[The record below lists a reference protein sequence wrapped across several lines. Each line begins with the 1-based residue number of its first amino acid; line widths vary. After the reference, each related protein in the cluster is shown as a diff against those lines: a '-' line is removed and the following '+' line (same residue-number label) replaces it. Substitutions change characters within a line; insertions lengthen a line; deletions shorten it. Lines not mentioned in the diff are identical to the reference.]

1 MFDLDFLEDDYK
13 KNSFILSEDDIIE
26 IYRREGATYSDYCS
40 EVDKYNEL
48 TSVGISAED
57 RLLGALFGEKEIL
70 EKLEEEKKLKE
81 QYEYPKKKHLSSDSQ
96 KIVVEGSLYI
106 VFDATRKWYEFL
118 KEKVSLEDIYYICLL
133 SLINSV
139 KYLVHNEKPCF
150 KYYVEKS
157 IRKNIIKYLA
167 RINHISYNE
176 MYNLIDLNKI
186 DDIDLLEFEESMNPS
201 RLFYLTKDYSY
212 DVDYIK
218 NVSSLEFMDDYKES
232 LENLDDTAK
241 MIMMMSFD
249 NNGNRGLTI
258 NEISDYLG
266 FSSNTVRNVRRK
278 SVKLLRKN
286 KVFLYYKNT

>member
-13 KNSFILSEDDIIE
+13 KNSFTLSEDDIIE
-26 IYRREGATYSDYCS
+26 IYRREGATYSNYCS

-139 KYLVHNEKPCF
+139 KYLVHNEKPYF

-201 RLFYLTKDYSY
+201 RLFYLTKDESY